1 MHCRA
6 HQTRVLD
13 DALLLVSELVTNAVR
28 HGAPPITM
36 HVTCD
41 HNTGMTVRVSD
52 TNPTLPT
59 AGPADHGQE
68 SGRGVGLVDVLS
80 DEWGVEAAEAGKA
93 VCDRLAPLEA
103 APTPPQARSSNL
115 LWVQP
120 RHARRGSRQWG
131 RCQPVAGAGAGSSA

>member
-1 MHCRA
+1 MCSATAAGRLTLVFDDTAPGHARTFLRHMHCRA
-6 HQTRVLD
+6 HQTHVLD

-52 TNPTLPT
+52 TNPTSPT

-93 VCDRLAPLEA
+93 VWFRLA
-103 APTPPQARSSNL
+103 T
-115 LWVQP
+115 
-120 RHARRGSRQWG
+120 G
-131 RCQPVAGAGAGSSA
+131 